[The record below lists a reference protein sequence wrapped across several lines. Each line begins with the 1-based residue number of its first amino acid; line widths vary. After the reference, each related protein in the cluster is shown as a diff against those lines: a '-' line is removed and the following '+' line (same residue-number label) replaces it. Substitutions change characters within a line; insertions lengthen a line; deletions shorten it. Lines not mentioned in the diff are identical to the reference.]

1 MSIWYY
7 LDAVVEKDP
16 VHGQE
21 LSRCIPALVKKHVF
35 GSSLG
40 CRAGKLPNSCLR
52 IGYQGI
58 MLNLTYNC
66 PAIWRACPPQRGP
79 SV

>member
-21 LSRCIPALVKKHVF
+21 LSRCIPACPGPNAVKVGAFFHSWCGAGLF
-35 GSSLG
+35 G
-40 CRAGKLPNSCLR
+40 
-52 IGYQGI
+52 Y
-58 MLNLTYNC
+58 
-66 PAIWRACPPQRGP
+66 
-79 SV
+79 